1 MKPYSPGQERALKI
15 FVRAMSWL
23 NVVVFRLSGG
33 RVGSRFRGGAPVLL
47 LTTIGRRSGT
57 PRTTPLLYLA
67 EGEKLLVVA
76 SQGGMSRHPSWFRN
90 LEAQPEVD
98 VQIGSE
104 HRKLRARRA
113 SDEEKAGYWPR
124 LVAMYSDFDDY
135 QARAPRDIP
144 VVILT
149 PL

>member
-1 MKPYSPGQERALKI
+1 MKPYSPGQERALTF
-15 FVRAMSWL
+15 FVRSMSWV